1 MIKEGFGE
9 TVRELR
15 LAAELTQ
22 EELALESDVAL
33 RFLQDIE
40 AGNLQPTITTVF
52 KIAGALSIKPSDLLD
67 QSFANWLKE
76 GKPNG
81 G

>member
-1 MIKEGFGE
+1 MIKREFGE
-9 TVRELR
+9 AVRESR

-22 EELALESDVAL
+22 EELALESEVAL

-52 KIAGALSIKPSDLLD
+52 KIAGALNIKPSGLLD
-67 QSFANWLKE
+67 ESFANWLKE
-76 GKPNG
+76 GKPT
-81 G
+81 